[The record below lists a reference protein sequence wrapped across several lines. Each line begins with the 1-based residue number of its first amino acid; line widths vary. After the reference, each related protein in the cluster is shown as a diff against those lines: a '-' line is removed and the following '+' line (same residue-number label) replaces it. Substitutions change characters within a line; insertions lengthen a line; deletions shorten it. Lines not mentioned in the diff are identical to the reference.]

1 MAAPVTLL
9 DQGDRNRPWHRC
21 PKHASVTVATKA
33 RDTHDSEISYTPIRQ
48 SLTDGPLRR
57 RHAVVMT
64 YPRNQLVP
72 PGSPGTYH
80 CVSRCVRRAFL
91 CGEDHYS
98 GQSFEHRRQWIE
110 DRLQQLAEVF
120 ALSLWAYAV
129 MSNHLHVVV
138 QVLPEV
144 AARWTDEAVAQRWI
158 RLFPKAEQ
166 DMALRVQALMANPE
180 RLAVLRARLSD
191 LSWFMRCLSEPI
203 ARRANA
209 EDQCKGRFWEGRF
222 KCQALLDESAV
233 LAAMAYVDLN
243 PVRAALCETLE
254 DSAHTSARQRLKH
267 HEAEPATGEVIA
279 PIAGVAGQCVVGIS
293 ASDYLQLLDWTGRQV
308 HPHKRGTLSGPPPRA
323 LQRMGHDAAQ
333 WPRQVLAVGS
343 EFHRAVG
350 AAECLIAKAA
360 AMGQRWLHGIGAA
373 RRLLHANR

>member
-1 MAAPVTLL
+1 L
-9 DQGDRNRPWHRC
+9 H
-21 PKHASVTVATKA
+21 
-33 RDTHDSEISYTPIRQ
+33 
-48 SLTDGPLRR
+48 
-57 RHAVVMT
+57 
-64 YPRNQLVP
+64 QL
-72 PGSPGTYH
+72 S
-80 CVSRCVRRAFL
+80 
-91 CGEDHYS
+91 
-98 GQSFEHRRQWIE
+98 
-110 DRLQQLAEVF
+110 EVF
-120 ALSLWAYAV
+120 AVSLWAYAV

-144 AARWTDEAVAQRWI
+144 AAQWTDEEVAQRWI

-166 DMALRVQALMANPE
+166 DMELRVQALMADPE
-180 RLAVLRARLSD
+180 RLALLRSRLSD

-293 ASDYLQLLDWTGRQV
+293 ASDYLHLLDWTGRQV
-308 HPHKRGTLSGPPPRA
+308 HPNKRGTLSGPPPRA
-323 LQRMGHDAAQ
+323 LQRLGHDPPSQ

-350 AAECLIAKAA
+350 AAECLIAKAT
-360 AMGQRWLHGIGAA
+360 AMGQCWLHGIGAA
-373 RRLLHANR
+373 RRLLQANR